1 MIHRMDEFK
10 KYLIKAYGS
19 DFDIRVG
26 IHYGEVIVGSVGYGE
41 DKKLTVIGDA
51 VNVASRICDACKET
65 KSEILLSDDA
75 FLRLNEKI
83 KTEILQDV
91 QLRGKRKKINLH
103 RITV

>member
-1 MIHRMDEFK
+1 M
-10 KYLIKAYGS
+10 GN
-19 DFDIRVG
+19 
-26 IHYGEVIVGSVGYGE
+26 VGSE
-41 DKKLTVIGDA
+41 DRVEFTVIGDA

-91 QLRGKRKKINLH
+91 QLRGKSKKINLH